1 MNQDNQ
7 DTRGKA
13 ELMTEGSKFDPRND
27 GGSGKKL
34 SAVIIEDEQPARELV
49 KRYISE
55 NSRIELLGE
64 YNNGFDGLKAIQ
76 ENMPDVIFLDVQ
88 MPKLTGFEMIELLDD
103 KPEIIFTTAYDQYAI
118 KAFEQN
124 AVDYLL
130 KPFSKDRF
138 NESLDKLFA
147 RVESSSN
154 KGESQLEKI
163 KLHLENSDEVIHRVV
178 IKKSGKI
185 HVISTADINY
195 LEAQDDYVMIY
206 TSDERFL
213 KQQTMK
219 YFEKHLDEEQ
229 FIRVHR
235 SYIVNVQGIERIE
248 PYEKTN
254 YILIL
259 KDGNKIPVSRSGMQV
274 MKEKLNF

>member
-1 MNQDNQ
+1 MSI
-7 DTRGKA
+7 
-13 ELMTEGSKFDPRND
+13 M
-27 GGSGKKL
+27 KKI
-34 SAVIIEDEQPARELV
+34 SAIIIEDEQPARELV
-49 KRYISE
+49 KRYLSE
-55 NSRIELLGE
+55 NAAVELVGE
-64 YNNGFDGLKAIQ
+64 YDNGFDGLKAIQ
-76 ENMPDVIFLDVQ
+76 ELKPEVIFLDVQ
-88 MPKLTGFEMIELLDD
+88 MPKLTGFEMMELMED

-130 KPFSKDRF
+130 KPFSKTRF
-138 NESLDKLFA
+138 NESLDKLFV
-147 RVESSSN
+147 RMESSDS
-154 KGESQLEKI
+154 GEDQLEKI
-163 KLHLENSDEVIHRVV
+163 KKHLENSDDILNRVV

-185 HVISTADINY
+185 HVISTSDISY

-206 TSDERFL
+206 TANERFL

-219 YFEKHLDEEQ
+219 YFEKHLDQEQ

>member
-1 MNQDNQ
+1 MRKYVPKDDVQKKSYYTDRFWVAPRVPKEIVQ
-7 DTRGKA
+7 
-13 ELMTEGSKFDPRND
+13 EGSHFDNVV
-27 GGSGKKL
+27 KTL
-34 SAVIIEDEQPARELV
+34 SDV
-49 KRYISE
+49 
-55 NSRIELLGE
+55 IELKEFAIEFGQLRIVINSTDNFKALE
-64 YNNGFDGLKAIQ
+64 TLKDKSGYT
-76 ENMPDVIFLDVQ
+76 MLS
-88 MPKLTGFEMIELLDD
+88 EMS
-103 KPEIIFTTAYDQYAI
+103 
-118 KAFEQN
+118 

-130 KPFSKDRF
+130 KPFSKKRF
-138 NESLDKLFA
+138 DESLDKLFV
-147 RVESSSN
+147 RLEN
-154 KGESQLEKI
+154 KDSGESQIEKI
-163 KLHLENSDEVIHRVV
+163 KKHLVDSDEVIHRVV

-185 HVISTADINY
+185 HVISTMDINY

-206 TSDERFL
+206 TDGERFL

-219 YFEKHLDEEQ
+219 YFEKHLDREQ

-235 SYIVNVQGIERIE
+235 SYIVNVQRIERIE